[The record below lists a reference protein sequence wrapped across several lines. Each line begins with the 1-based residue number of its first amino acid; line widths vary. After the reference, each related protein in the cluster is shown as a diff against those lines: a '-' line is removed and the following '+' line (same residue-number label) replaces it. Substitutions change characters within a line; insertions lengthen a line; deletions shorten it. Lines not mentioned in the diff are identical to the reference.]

1 MWNKFKIWLN
11 RNDFKIITI
20 LLIIIGIYLLIK
32 GSNNYFKNQVKSSDL
47 YEYNESNQ
55 NISIFDN
62 IEYNDDDLNKIEKSD
77 DEYKLVSKIAE
88 RFINTIYRANKNN
101 DESAKKDLV
110 NMCSARWINSL
121 TNERR
126 VIGTD
131 NILIFLMQVDNVSDY
146 SIENIYK
153 YGEKNNIGK
162 YIVNLKFD
170 DGKTAIITSYMIINI
185 DTETGTFAYD
195 GSYIDLDYLMNNIF
209 EGYANIQKNSSNSY

>member
-62 IEYNDDDLNKIEKSD
+62 IEYNDDDLNKLEKSD

-162 YIVNLKFD
+162 YIVNLKLD

-185 DTETGTFAYD
+185 DKETGTFAYD